1 MSKPQASLNLLTN
14 HNLWIFGNPF
24 SVSQSQAPF
33 HCCFTSS
40 VLWRGSLQKFCQ
52 AVRCKPSRF
61 IGEDTLVSQQARLQT
76 IWTSTTKTSKILKT
90 TLAQRQKFGET
101 GMSAEAQAQ
110 PAQQERTRKKNI
122 NKICVC
128 GLWFV
133 IYELERMLFEIDSDV
148 SRKVSDSFT
157 LKKIGPC
164 F

>member
-1 MSKPQASLNLLTN
+1 MPLFRVTLIFCVPVSSSLPLLFYKQCLVTR
-14 HNLWIFGNPF
+14 I
-24 SVSQSQAPF
+24 
-33 HCCFTSS
+33 TS
-40 VLWRGSLQKFCQ
+40 KFCQ

-76 IWTSTTKTSKILKT
+76 IWTSTTKTTKILRRRWHNGSNLVKR
-90 TLAQRQKFGET
+90 ACQPRQRPNRPNRRELG
-101 GMSAEAQAQ
+101 
-110 PAQQERTRKKNI
+110 RKKST
-122 NKICVC
+122 KSVC
-128 GLWFV
+128 GPWFV